1 MKNCKEFYLNK
12 DGTWSIVY
20 QDDSISITDKLPIDF
35 DYIGNS
41 HFLCFV
47 HCSEYIQSC
56 HWNFIDDGK
65 LCPISRYFKW
75 GFINSQFQ
83 ITVEPR
89 YDFESG
95 VNSTYYDEG
104 TTQILDS
111 KEYGLSWENGNC
123 RVLENEKEII
133 LKESDLIKRI
143 NIKKNGEIMMNYAE
157 RLNKAKCSNIVEI
170 ARMCYDS
177 LPIEHKARP
186 WRHPELNHGLD
197 LLHSDV
203 ALDCYMAA
211 YGDMHINKCRTS
223 MMNFPYEQLQ
233 GTIEIVDWGCGQGIG
248 SATVID
254 ILLQHDKLQWLRKVT
269 LIEPSEQA
277 LDRAVCN
284 ISKLTHN
291 RVLVDAINKFM
302 PSKGKSPDEL
312 KELGYSYTNVIHI
325 FSNILDV
332 TVIDLASVARMVA
345 SSHGNHFILCI
356 GPKNGSAYRIEQF
369 CSVFGKQQY
378 FNHVDNNCLGHTL
391 RTGHPYTCMTR
402 CFAYNGAS
410 IDVNRIYSIQGGEI
424 PIYNDYDWNLHIQ
437 NHLMSRSK
445 ARVAYRLQN
454 ILSLDDILYIDPVIN
469 EVKVDFVIVRPGK
482 GILLVNV
489 FDNDLKQCKYNKEL
503 KTIINADK
511 KFQSPIDLISVCQ
524 TSIKDGIEELLLST
538 IQDSRNFNLIKKA
551 VVFTENNKSTVDTFF
566 AGEDRKYTCL
576 YGNEFIF
583 DRGASANI
591 FAQLSLLNNNPNF
604 DGAVVRK
611 LASILS
617 PKWHSYQEGKLGI
630 EPKGA
635 QKRLCK
641 SQIVQQKISGVAGA
655 GKTHV
660 LAARAINAMKRT
672 GGNVLILTYNITL
685 VNYLRFRL
693 SEIREDFSWECIDI
707 FHYHQFFRIRASEC
721 RLQVSFNSYED
732 TTFFE
737 NSKNYKKYS
746 AIFVDEVQ
754 DYTTEWLKIVKMYFL
769 ENNGEFVVFGDPKQN
784 VYHRPLDKK
793 GDIRLGVIGGVWNK
807 ELTTAR
813 RFTNPRL
820 ASLATSFQ
828 SSFFKNQVADNIR
841 AEIVEENTFNFKIVN
856 YVDLRTNRSFEN
868 LISTVINIINDDN
881 NDARDFVVLSSYT
894 KLLRKLDF
902 TYRQRTGQ
910 TTEVTFVAT
919 EPFEKLKKIHHVVDE
934 QHADWK
940 FNKDYEALERARKQ
954 QFTTDKRCLKISTI
968 QSFKGWESSSVIV
981 ILDEGLL
988 MEKSSFTPMSPE
1000 TIYTAITR
1008 AKENLYIVNY
1018 GNIMYDEFFTNQ
1030 SR

>member
-1 MKNCKEFYLNK
+1 M
-12 DGTWSIVY
+12 D
-20 QDDSISITDKLPIDF
+20 
-35 DYIGNS
+35 
-41 HFLCFV
+41 
-47 HCSEYIQSC
+47 
-56 HWNFIDDGK
+56 
-65 LCPISRYFKW
+65 
-75 GFINSQFQ
+75 
-83 ITVEPR
+83 
-89 YDFESG
+89 
-95 VNSTYYDEG
+95 
-104 TTQILDS
+104 
-111 KEYGLSWENGNC
+111 
-123 RVLENEKEII
+123 
-133 LKESDLIKRI
+133 
-143 NIKKNGEIMMNYAE
+143 YAE
-157 RLNKAKCSNIVEI
+157 RLNKAKCSSIVDI
-170 ARMCYDS
+170 AQMCYDS
-177 LPIEHKARP
+177 LPVEHRARP
-186 WRHPELNHGLD
+186 WKHPELNHGLD
-197 LLHSDV
+197 LLQSDV

-211 YGDMHINKCRTS
+211 YGDMHVNKCRTA

-248 SATVID
+248 SATIID

-269 LIEPSEQA
+269 LIEPSEHA
-277 LDRAVCN
+277 LVRAVCN
-284 ISKLTHN
+284 ISMLTHN
-291 RVLVDAINKFM
+291 RVVVDAINKFM
-302 PSKGKSPDEL
+302 PSKDKSSDEI
-312 KELGYSYTNVIHI
+312 KELGYTYTNVIHI

-332 TVIDLASVARMVA
+332 PVIDLASVARMVA
-345 SSHGNHFILCI
+345 SSHGNHFLLCI
-356 GPKNGSAYRIEQF
+356 GPKNGSAFRIEQF
-369 CSVFGKQQY
+369 CSVFGEQQY
-378 FNHVDNNCLGHTL
+378 FSHVDNNCLGHTL

-402 CFAYNGAS
+402 CFVYNGAS
-410 IDVNRIYSIQGGEI
+410 IDVNRISSIQGAGI

-454 ILSLDDILYIDPVIN
+454 VLSLDDILYIDPVIN

-489 FDNDLKQCKYNKEL
+489 FEKDLRYCKYNKES
-503 KTIINADK
+503 KTIICGDSE
-511 KFQSPIDLISVCQ
+511 FQSPIDLISVCQ

-538 IQDSRNFNLIKKA
+538 IQDSRNFNLIKKT
-551 VVFTENNKSTVDTFF
+551 VIFTENDMSVVDAFF
-566 AGEDRKYTCL
+566 AGEDRKYTYL
-576 YGNEFIF
+576 YGKGFIF
-583 DRGASANI
+583 DRSVSANI
-591 FAQLSLLNNNPNF
+591 FSKLSLLSNNPNF
-604 DGAVVRK
+604 DGVVVRR

-635 QKRLCK
+635 QRKLCK

-721 RLQVSFNSYED
+721 GLQVKFNSYED
-732 TTFFE
+732 TDFFE
-737 NSKNYKKYS
+737 NSKSHKKYS

-754 DYTTEWLKIVKMYFL
+754 DYTTEWLKIVMREFL
-769 ENNGEFVVFGDPKQN
+769 EVNGEFVVFGDPKQN
-784 VYHRPLDKK
+784 VYHRPLDTN

-807 ELTTAR
+807 ELTTGR

-828 SSFFKNQVADNIR
+828 SSFFKDQVADKIKT
-841 AEIVEENTFNFKIVN
+841 ESVEVNSLNFQIVN
-856 YVDLRTNRSFEN
+856 YIDLRANRSFEN

-881 NDARDFVVLSSYT
+881 NEARDFVVLASYT
-894 KLLRKLDF
+894 KLLRNLDYA
-902 TYRQRTGQ
+902 YRQRTGQ

-919 EPFEKLKKIHHVVDE
+919 EPFEKLKKIHNVVDE

-940 FNKDYEALERARKQ
+940 FNRDYEALERARKQ

-988 MEKSSFTPMSPE
+988 KEKSTFDPMAPE

-1018 GNIMYDEFFTNQ
+1018 GNIMYNEFFMNQ
-1030 SR
+1030 SI